1 MIFLTSSVASVAT
14 HLYKHFLADKGFK
27 TVLFID
33 TAAEPEIGNGEDDEW
48 LQNDLQSLRDQ
59 GYRVDRYTITG
70 QTRDEIEKKIDAYD
84 VIYMSGG
91 NTAYLL
97 DQLQKTNSL
106 TLIKEK
112 VGHGKPYIGTS
123 AGSIIAGPR
132 ITGYLKEREPVLDDY
147 AGFGFV
153 NFVVAPHWGS
163 DMFRDEYIGGRIET
177 AYRLDQPPYV
187 LLNDKQYI
195 HVTDEG
201 LIEIVETK
209 LQG

>member
-1 MIFLTSSVASVAT
+1 MIFLTSSVGSVAT
-14 HLYKHFLADKGFK
+14 HLYKNFLADKGFIS
-27 TVLFID
+27 VLFID
-33 TAAEPEIGNGEDDEW
+33 TAAEPEIGNGEDDGW
-48 LQNDLQSLRDQ
+48 LQNDLQSLRNQ

-70 QTRDEIEKKIDAYD
+70 KERGEIERKLDEYD

-97 DQLQKTNSL
+97 DQLQKTNSF

-132 ITGYLKEREPVLDDY
+132 IPEYLREGEPALDDY
-147 AGFGFV
+147 TAFGFV

-163 DMFRDEYIGGRIET
+163 DIFRDEYIGGRIET

-187 LLNDKQYI
+187 LLNDMQYI
-195 HVTDEG
+195 FVNDDG
-201 LIEIVETK
+201 LVRIVETK
-209 LQG
+209 P

>member
-1 MIFLTSSVASVAT
+1 MIFLTSSVGSVAA
-14 HLYKHFLADKGFK
+14 HLYKNFLADKGFK

-33 TAAEPEIGNGEDDEW
+33 TAAEPEISNGEDDGW
-48 LQNDLQSLRDQ
+48 LQNDLKSLRDQ
-59 GYRVDRYTITG
+59 GYQVDRYTITG
-70 QTRDEIEKKIDAYD
+70 QTRDGVEKKIDEYD

-112 VGHGKPYIGTS
+112 VGQGKPYIGTS

-132 ITGYLKEREPVLDDY
+132 IPEYLKEGEPVPDDY
-147 AGFGFV
+147 TAFGFV

-163 DMFRDEYIGGRIET
+163 DIFRDEYIGGRIET

-195 HVTDEG
+195 HITDEG
-201 LIEIVETK
+201 LMKIVETEP
-209 LQG
+209 QG